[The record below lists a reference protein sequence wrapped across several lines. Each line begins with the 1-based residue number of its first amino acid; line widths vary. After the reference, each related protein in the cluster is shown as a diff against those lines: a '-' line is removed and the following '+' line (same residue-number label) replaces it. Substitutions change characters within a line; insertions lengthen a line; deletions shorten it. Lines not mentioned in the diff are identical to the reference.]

1 MKTNFH
7 LEPGM
12 TTFGGVFYPTG
23 YMVLMFA
30 TAEAARAA
38 CRRLDEH
45 GLEEEDLSLLGPEEF
60 LRQLH
65 GCHGSDDD
73 DQMPS
78 AGTEAATARRLCHLA
93 RQGHHALLVHAPT
106 ARQSAHVMEV
116 LKDAPISYGQKY
128 RHLIIEDL
136 T

>member
-1 MKTNFH
+1 MKSFT

-30 TAEAARAA
+30 TEQDARAA
-38 CRRLDEH
+38 ARRLDED
-45 GLEEEDLSLLGPEEF
+45 GVGEDHLYLVAPQEF
-60 LRQLH
+60 LLKLD
-65 GCHGSDDD
+65 GCSGMLDDD
-73 DQMPS
+73 HMPS
-78 AGTEAATARRLCHLA
+78 PGTEGDTARRLCHLA
-93 RQGHHALLVHAPT
+93 RQGHHALLVHAPS
-106 ARQSAHVMEV
+106 AQQSQHVMEV
-116 LKDAPISYGQKY
+116 LREAPISYGQKY